1 MLSDRKYGPL
11 RLSALN
17 HVSRVCKDIQTS
29 VDFYESVLDF
39 VPIQRPSSFDFAGAW
54 CVRRN
59 KVLKT
64 MSPTHAELA
73 YRNQLPRRIS
83 LQGKHIF

>member
-1 MLSDRKYGPL
+1 MLSDRNYGPL

-54 CVRRN
+54 CVRHN

-64 MSPTHAELA
+64 MSRTHAELA
-73 YRNQLPRRIS
+73 YRNELPQRIN
-83 LQGKHIF
+83 LHGKH